1 MSGKKNI
8 FDHWIGAQNGITIS
22 YEWIQDT
29 PKKGIRFDGNGDPL
43 GIHGYVGYNIVW
55 NVSGN
60 REIYAKG
67 DNHTVRNNVAW
78 DDTDQSDCTVCV
90 PTELSGNTMNVNTV
104 VINNGAQK
112 MQSEISECI
121 YLFIALLK

>member
-1 MSGKKNI
+1 M
-8 FDHWIGAQNGITIS
+8 
-22 YEWIQDT
+22 
-29 PKKGIRFDGNGDPL
+29 
-43 GIHGYVGYNIVW
+43 
-55 NVSGN
+55 
-60 REIYAKG
+60 
-67 DNHTVRNNVAW
+67 AW

>member
-1 MSGKKNI
+1 M
-8 FDHWIGAQNGITIS
+8 
-22 YEWIQDT
+22 
-29 PKKGIRFDGNGDPL
+29 
-43 GIHGYVGYNIVW
+43 GIHGYVGYNVVW
-55 NVSGN
+55 NVNGN

-78 DDTDQSDCTVCV
+78 DDTDQSDCTICV